1 MIRNECPA
9 CSTEIKEFKYTIN
22 GYRINNCLKCKSLY
36 VENVPGQDE
45 ILAQYKKSDY
55 YCLPQDSEQR
65 INFENRRRARLINKI
80 IKSGTVLDIGC
91 AKGSFLN
98 EMIKYNYITHGI
110 ELSAPNVEV
119 CQASGHKV
127 YLGDL
132 DSYYNSAAK
141 QQFNIIACL
150 DVIEHI
156 VMPGEFLQKIKSLL
170 SNNGL
175 LILSTPN
182 FSGLVSKLLGNRDP
196 FLIPPEHLNF
206 FTKRGLKE
214 LIKANGFEVIRVN
227 TFGFITDDGLTRTV
241 TKYLPAGL
249 HPLSFLIKPLINYAV
264 RSLNIFNNGLELEF
278 YLIKS

>member
-1 MIRNECPA
+1 
-9 CSTEIKEFKYTIN
+9 
-22 GYRINNCLKCKSLY
+22 
-36 VENVPGQDE
+36 
-45 ILAQYKKSDY
+45 
-55 YCLPQDSEQR
+55 
-65 INFENRRRARLINKI
+65 
-80 IKSGTVLDIGC
+80 
-91 AKGSFLN
+91 
-98 EMIKYNYITHGI
+98 MIKYNYITHGI

-214 LIKANGFEVIRVN
+214 LIKANGFEVTKVK